1 MGMYASVRGWLEADH
16 RQREAVEAVI
26 DAARTDLYSGGW
38 AFPERPFDWTLYVF
52 YGGDIREAE
61 LPWLRDQV
69 ESMAALPPVDDDGDM
84 PVGLFVIS
92 DERTAVSVWEVREGR
107 VRDRPAP
114 ELSWVFR
121 E

>member
-1 MGMYASVRGWLEADH
+1 
-16 RQREAVEAVI
+16 
-26 DAARTDLYSGGW
+26 
-38 AFPERPFDWTLYVF
+38 VF

-61 LPWLRDQV
+61 LPWLRAQV
-69 ESMAALPPVDDDGDM
+69 ETMAALPPVDDDGDM

-92 DERTAVSVWEVREGR
+92 DERAAVSVWEVRDGV

-114 ELSWVFR
+114 GLLWVSR